1 MKLGFKKVKTE
12 HTILSEFHPLLRK
25 IENLDQIQRIIPWRI
40 MRQQK
45 GSSDLRFSIS
55 YQTTSGLKAKMPKR
69 YRSWSRNTHKQH
81 SINSLEYTKYRA
93 LSLTYPQFST
103 PHMVLDPIPQPNLF
117 SFSKSKRKK
126 TSLTRNDSSLT
137 TMTLPASNL

>member
-1 MKLGFKKVKTE
+1 MKLGFKKVKIE

-55 YQTTSGLKAKMPKR
+55 YQTTSGLKAKMSKGSTSQELFIICQKGTEAEAETLINNI
-69 YRSWSRNTHKQH
+69 RS
-81 SINSLEYTKYRA
+81 
-93 LSLTYPQFST
+93 
-103 PHMVLDPIPQPNLF
+103 
-117 SFSKSKRKK
+117 
-126 TSLTRNDSSLT
+126 
-137 TMTLPASNL
+137 TL

>member
-1 MKLGFKKVKTE
+1 MKPGFKKVKTE

-55 YQTTSGLKAKMPKR
+55 YQTTSGLKAKMSKGSTSQELFIICQKGTEAEAEMLINNI
-69 YRSWSRNTHKQH
+69 RS
-81 SINSLEYTKYRA
+81 
-93 LSLTYPQFST
+93 
-103 PHMVLDPIPQPNLF
+103 
-117 SFSKSKRKK
+117 
-126 TSLTRNDSSLT
+126 
-137 TMTLPASNL
+137 TL

>member
-25 IENLDQIQRIIPWRI
+25 IENLGQIQRIIPWRI

-55 YQTTSGLKAKMPKR
+55 YQTTSGLKAKMSKGSTSQELFIICQKGTEAEAEMLINNI
-69 YRSWSRNTHKQH
+69 RS
-81 SINSLEYTKYRA
+81 
-93 LSLTYPQFST
+93 
-103 PHMVLDPIPQPNLF
+103 
-117 SFSKSKRKK
+117 
-126 TSLTRNDSSLT
+126 
-137 TMTLPASNL
+137 TL

>member
-55 YQTTSGLKAKMPKR
+55 YQTTSGLKAKMSKGSTSQELFIICQKGTEAEAKMLINNI
-69 YRSWSRNTHKQH
+69 RS
-81 SINSLEYTKYRA
+81 
-93 LSLTYPQFST
+93 
-103 PHMVLDPIPQPNLF
+103 
-117 SFSKSKRKK
+117 
-126 TSLTRNDSSLT
+126 
-137 TMTLPASNL
+137 TL

>member
-1 MKLGFKKVKTE
+1 MKFGFKKVKTE

-55 YQTTSGLKAKMPKR
+55 YQTTSGLKAKMSKGSTSQELFIICQKGR
-69 YRSWSRNTHKQH
+69 EAEAKTLINNIRS
-81 SINSLEYTKYRA
+81 
-93 LSLTYPQFST
+93 
-103 PHMVLDPIPQPNLF
+103 
-117 SFSKSKRKK
+117 
-126 TSLTRNDSSLT
+126 
-137 TMTLPASNL
+137 TL

>member
-55 YQTTSGLKAKMPKR
+55 YQTTSGLKAKISKGSTSQELFIICQKGTEAEAEMLINNI
-69 YRSWSRNTHKQH
+69 RS
-81 SINSLEYTKYRA
+81 
-93 LSLTYPQFST
+93 
-103 PHMVLDPIPQPNLF
+103 
-117 SFSKSKRKK
+117 
-126 TSLTRNDSSLT
+126 
-137 TMTLPASNL
+137 TL

>member
-25 IENLDQIQRIIPWRI
+25 IENLDQVQRIIPWRI

-55 YQTTSGLKAKMPKR
+55 YQTTSGLKAKMSKG
-69 YRSWSRNTHKQH
+69 
-81 SINSLEYTKYRA
+81 
-93 LSLTYPQFST
+93 ST
-103 PHMVLDPIPQPNLF
+103 SQELF
-117 SFSKSKRKK
+117 IKK
-126 TSLTRNDSSLT
+126 VQKLKLKH
-137 TMTLPASNL
+137 L

>member
-12 HTILSEFHPLLRK
+12 HTILSEFHPLLKK

-55 YQTTSGLKAKMPKR
+55 YQTTSGLKAKMSKGSTSQELFIICQKGTEAEAEMLINNI
-69 YRSWSRNTHKQH
+69 RS
-81 SINSLEYTKYRA
+81 
-93 LSLTYPQFST
+93 
-103 PHMVLDPIPQPNLF
+103 
-117 SFSKSKRKK
+117 
-126 TSLTRNDSSLT
+126 
-137 TMTLPASNL
+137 TL

>member
-1 MKLGFKKVKTE
+1 MKPGFKKVKTE

-55 YQTTSGLKAKMPKR
+55 YQTTSGLKAKMSKGSTSQELFIICQKGTEAEAETLINNI
-69 YRSWSRNTHKQH
+69 RS
-81 SINSLEYTKYRA
+81 
-93 LSLTYPQFST
+93 
-103 PHMVLDPIPQPNLF
+103 
-117 SFSKSKRKK
+117 
-126 TSLTRNDSSLT
+126 
-137 TMTLPASNL
+137 TL

>member
-1 MKLGFKKVKTE
+1 MKLGFKKIKTE

-55 YQTTSGLKAKMPKR
+55 YQTTSGLKAKMSKGSTSQELFIICQKGTEAEAEMLINNI
-69 YRSWSRNTHKQH
+69 RS
-81 SINSLEYTKYRA
+81 
-93 LSLTYPQFST
+93 
-103 PHMVLDPIPQPNLF
+103 
-117 SFSKSKRKK
+117 
-126 TSLTRNDSSLT
+126 
-137 TMTLPASNL
+137 TL

>member
-25 IENLDQIQRIIPWRI
+25 IENLNQIQRIIPGRI

-55 YQTTSGLKAKMPKR
+55 YQTTSGLKAKMSKGSTSQELFIICQKGTEAEAETLINNI
-69 YRSWSRNTHKQH
+69 RS
-81 SINSLEYTKYRA
+81 
-93 LSLTYPQFST
+93 
-103 PHMVLDPIPQPNLF
+103 
-117 SFSKSKRKK
+117 
-126 TSLTRNDSSLT
+126 
-137 TMTLPASNL
+137 TL

>member
-55 YQTTSGLKAKMPKR
+55 YQTTSGLKAKMSKGSTSQELFIICQKGR
-69 YRSWSRNTHKQH
+69 EAEAETLIKNIRS
-81 SINSLEYTKYRA
+81 
-93 LSLTYPQFST
+93 
-103 PHMVLDPIPQPNLF
+103 
-117 SFSKSKRKK
+117 
-126 TSLTRNDSSLT
+126 
-137 TMTLPASNL
+137 TL

>member
-1 MKLGFKKVKTE
+1 MKLGFKKIKTE

-55 YQTTSGLKAKMPKR
+55 YQTTSGLKAKMSKGSTSQELFIICQKGTEAEAEALINNI
-69 YRSWSRNTHKQH
+69 RS
-81 SINSLEYTKYRA
+81 
-93 LSLTYPQFST
+93 
-103 PHMVLDPIPQPNLF
+103 
-117 SFSKSKRKK
+117 
-126 TSLTRNDSSLT
+126 
-137 TMTLPASNL
+137 TL

>member
-25 IENLDQIQRIIPWRI
+25 IENLDQIQRIIPGRI

-55 YQTTSGLKAKMPKR
+55 YQTTSGLKAKMSKGSTSQELFIICQKGTEAEAEMLINNI
-69 YRSWSRNTHKQH
+69 RS
-81 SINSLEYTKYRA
+81 
-93 LSLTYPQFST
+93 
-103 PHMVLDPIPQPNLF
+103 
-117 SFSKSKRKK
+117 
-126 TSLTRNDSSLT
+126 
-137 TMTLPASNL
+137 TL

>member
-25 IENLDQIQRIIPWRI
+25 IEKLDQIQRIIPWRI

-55 YQTTSGLKAKMPKR
+55 YQTTSGLKAKMSKGSTSQELFIICQKGTEAETETLINNI
-69 YRSWSRNTHKQH
+69 RS
-81 SINSLEYTKYRA
+81 
-93 LSLTYPQFST
+93 
-103 PHMVLDPIPQPNLF
+103 
-117 SFSKSKRKK
+117 
-126 TSLTRNDSSLT
+126 
-137 TMTLPASNL
+137 TL

>member
-12 HTILSEFHPLLRK
+12 HTILAEFHPLLRK

-55 YQTTSGLKAKMPKR
+55 YQTTSGLKAKMSKGSTSQELFIICQKGAEAEAETLINNI
-69 YRSWSRNTHKQH
+69 RS
-81 SINSLEYTKYRA
+81 
-93 LSLTYPQFST
+93 
-103 PHMVLDPIPQPNLF
+103 
-117 SFSKSKRKK
+117 
-126 TSLTRNDSSLT
+126 
-137 TMTLPASNL
+137 TL

>member
-45 GSSDLRFSIS
+45 GSSDLRFLIS
-55 YQTTSGLKAKMPKR
+55 YQTTSGLKAKMSKGSTSQELFIICQKGTEAEAETLINNI
-69 YRSWSRNTHKQH
+69 RS
-81 SINSLEYTKYRA
+81 
-93 LSLTYPQFST
+93 
-103 PHMVLDPIPQPNLF
+103 
-117 SFSKSKRKK
+117 
-126 TSLTRNDSSLT
+126 
-137 TMTLPASNL
+137 TL

>member
-1 MKLGFKKVKTE
+1 MKFGFKKVKTE

-55 YQTTSGLKAKMPKR
+55 YQTTSGLKAKMSKGSTSQELFIICQKGTEAEAEMLINNI
-69 YRSWSRNTHKQH
+69 RS
-81 SINSLEYTKYRA
+81 
-93 LSLTYPQFST
+93 
-103 PHMVLDPIPQPNLF
+103 
-117 SFSKSKRKK
+117 
-126 TSLTRNDSSLT
+126 
-137 TMTLPASNL
+137 TL

>member
-40 MRQQK
+40 IRQQK

-55 YQTTSGLKAKMPKR
+55 YQTTSGLKAKMSKGSTSQELFIICQKGTEAEAETLINNI
-69 YRSWSRNTHKQH
+69 RS
-81 SINSLEYTKYRA
+81 
-93 LSLTYPQFST
+93 
-103 PHMVLDPIPQPNLF
+103 
-117 SFSKSKRKK
+117 
-126 TSLTRNDSSLT
+126 
-137 TMTLPASNL
+137 TL

>member
-55 YQTTSGLKAKMPKR
+55 YQTTSGLKAKMSKGSTSQELFIICQKGTEAKAETLINNI
-69 YRSWSRNTHKQH
+69 RS
-81 SINSLEYTKYRA
+81 
-93 LSLTYPQFST
+93 
-103 PHMVLDPIPQPNLF
+103 
-117 SFSKSKRKK
+117 
-126 TSLTRNDSSLT
+126 
-137 TMTLPASNL
+137 TL

>member
-55 YQTTSGLKAKMPKR
+55 YQTTSGLKAKMSKGSTSQELFIICQKGR
-69 YRSWSRNTHKQH
+69 EAEAKTLINNIRS
-81 SINSLEYTKYRA
+81 
-93 LSLTYPQFST
+93 
-103 PHMVLDPIPQPNLF
+103 
-117 SFSKSKRKK
+117 
-126 TSLTRNDSSLT
+126 
-137 TMTLPASNL
+137 TL

>member
-55 YQTTSGLKAKMPKR
+55 YQTTSGLKAKMSKGSTSQELFIICQKGTEAEAEMLINNI
-69 YRSWSRNTHKQH
+69 RS
-81 SINSLEYTKYRA
+81 
-93 LSLTYPQFST
+93 
-103 PHMVLDPIPQPNLF
+103 
-117 SFSKSKRKK
+117 
-126 TSLTRNDSSLT
+126 
-137 TMTLPASNL
+137 TL

>member
-55 YQTTSGLKAKMPKR
+55 YQTTSGLKAKMSKGSTSQKLFIICQKGTEAEAEMLINNI
-69 YRSWSRNTHKQH
+69 RS
-81 SINSLEYTKYRA
+81 
-93 LSLTYPQFST
+93 
-103 PHMVLDPIPQPNLF
+103 
-117 SFSKSKRKK
+117 
-126 TSLTRNDSSLT
+126 
-137 TMTLPASNL
+137 TL